1 VNDFGATL
9 NWLDLIPRESQ
20 SGQINQGRGKQRAMF
35 MTSDSDKD
43 KALHA
48 LDVLSAQIG
57 NARLRKMWK
66 KPIYDYIMSTG
77 SDAKQ
82 AQDDEDGRISIDEGK
97 DDE

>member
-1 VNDFGATL
+1 MNDFGITL
-9 NWLDLIPRESQ
+9 NWLDLIVMVTQ
-20 SGQINQGRGKQRAMF
+20 SGQINQDRENQRVML

-57 NARLRKMWK
+57 NARLRKKWK
-66 KPIYDYIMSTG
+66 KPIYDYIISTG

-82 AQDDEDGRISIDEGK
+82 DQDGEDGRISINEGK

>member
-1 VNDFGATL
+1 
-9 NWLDLIPRESQ
+9 
-20 SGQINQGRGKQRAMF
+20 MF

-82 AQDDEDGRISIDEGK
+82 GQGDEDGRIPIDEGK